1 MFTRVSTL
9 SVFAPDAT
17 TAHVQTR
24 FLNNPLR
31 YFIYVVCAMIQ
42 VVSRQSII
50 TVVSV
55 RSQASTLVIC
65 EGKSVSEYFGLIMSV
80 SFHHLFSIL
89 STIFFPK

>member
-9 SVFAPDAT
+9 PVFAPDAT
-17 TAHVQTR
+17 TAHVHSR

-42 VVSRQSII
+42 VVSHWSII

-65 EGKSVSEYFGLIMSV
+65 EGKSVSVYFGLIMSV
-80 SFHHLFSIL
+80 SFHHLFSTP